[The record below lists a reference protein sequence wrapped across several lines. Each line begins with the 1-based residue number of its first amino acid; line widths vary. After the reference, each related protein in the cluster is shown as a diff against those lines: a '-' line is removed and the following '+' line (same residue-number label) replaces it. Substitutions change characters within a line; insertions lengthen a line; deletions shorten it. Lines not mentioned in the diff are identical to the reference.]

1 MTKMELS
8 ISLRSEKDDF
18 KPTLKKF
25 ANMIS
30 TLLFL
35 DHDIQITETS
45 ETKMYEQITQQV
57 KSIADSKSSL
67 YKMTFEDFEDG
78 VLYEY
83 FRIYINSADITIM
96 LTFTSAMNTR
106 SWIDVCLIVEN
117 IDAESIFNN
126 HYTFELSKF
135 IPTIYRSIF
144 DVLINN
150 FNMKYDSI
158 KINRMI
164 EYLEPEDK

>member
-1 MTKMELS
+1 MS
-8 ISLRSEKDDF
+8 F
-18 KPTLKKF
+18 
-25 ANMIS
+25 
-30 TLLFL
+30 LLFL
-35 DHDIQITETS
+35 DHDIQITETR
-45 ETKMYEQITQQV
+45 ETEMYDQLVQEI

-106 SWIDVCLIVEN
+106 SWIDACLIVEN
-117 IDAESIFNN
+117 IDAELLFNN
-126 HYTFELSKF
+126 HYTLELSKF
-135 IPTIYRSIF
+135 IPTIYRSVF
-144 DVLINN
+144 DTLINN
-150 FNMKYDSI
+150 FNMKYDFV

-164 EYLEPEDK
+164 EYLEPENK

>member
-1 MTKMELS
+1 
-8 ISLRSEKDDF
+8 
-18 KPTLKKF
+18 
-25 ANMIS
+25 MIAKVLYDWS
-30 TLLFL
+30 QFTFPVPRPPVLF
-35 DHDIQITETS
+35 QCYPPGTS
-45 ETKMYEQITQQV
+45 FL
-57 KSIADSKSSL
+57 L

-83 FRIYINSADITIM
+83 FRLYINSADITIM